1 MIEIAEGEKSPYVL
15 VKPEENKMIIKGNS
29 FMANPPSF
37 YEKIM
42 QWSQSFKS
50 SVPFNVE
57 ITVGFY
63 NTSTLKIMNMLLK
76 TLSSNNEGKLN
87 ITLFV
92 EEEDEDQINTA
103 STITFNIGIQPK
115 IVHYS

>member
-29 FMANPPSF
+29 YMSNPPAF
-37 YEKIM
+37 YENILHWG
-42 QWSQSFKS
+42 QTFKATT
-50 SVPFNVE
+50 PLNVE

-76 TLSSNNEGKLN
+76 TLCSNNQGN
-87 ITLFV
+87 VIITLFV
-92 EEEDEDQINTA
+92 EDEDEDQVNTA
-103 STITFNIGIQPK
+103 STITFNVGVEPK
-115 IVHYS
+115 IVYYT